1 MIFFLLLKFFNRDMT
16 ELWCGRM
23 DHESLGVWEILDRAV
38 IMTPHKKH
46 KKKEKEEEGSCGQ
59 KLIVGHATLYMSD
72 RMKHIFSIWFFNFTW
87 KKKLIKKVFLSI
99 LGQILCRYL
108 FIFFVSQNVSS
119 NCIQK
124 LVSLKLSPY
133 RHSL

>member
-1 MIFFLLLKFFNRDMT
+1 MPDFFLMAGSWLVTKSLKNKSYRHTSYIIALFFNSRHLYHLEKCLDDFFLLLKFFNRDMT

-87 KKKLIKKVFLSI
+87 KKD
-99 LGQILCRYL
+99 
-108 FIFFVSQNVSS
+108 
-119 NCIQK
+119 
-124 LVSLKLSPY
+124 
-133 RHSL
+133 

>member
-1 MIFFLLLKFFNRDMT
+1 
-16 ELWCGRM
+16 M

-72 RMKHIFSIWFFNFTW
+72 RMKHIFSIWFFNFTSKKFKC
-87 KKKLIKKVFLSI
+87 KKKYHKK
-99 LGQILCRYL
+99 
-108 FIFFVSQNVSS
+108 FFSQF
-119 NCIQK
+119 
-124 LVSLKLSPY
+124 
-133 RHSL
+133 

>member
-1 MIFFLLLKFFNRDMT
+1 
-16 ELWCGRM
+16 M

-87 KKKLIKKVFLSI
+87 KKINKKS
-99 LGQILCRYL
+99 
-108 FIFFVSQNVSS
+108 VSTNFRADT
-119 NCIQK
+119 
-124 LVSLKLSPY
+124 L
-133 RHSL
+133 